1 MLARKSPVLSNL
13 CCSLSNTHTRTH
25 SRIKVAHAVIH
36 FLCKNEVRVLFSSMP
51 SLISSH
57 QCYSHLRDL
66 WVGFSLRPHQH
77 THTHTHIHTSLPLRN
92 TAPCSPSLRVKVTD
106 IQGDSTASGSFTHS
120 RGLAW
125 RIPGTG
131 EAWWAAVAQSRT
143 GLKRLSSSSSSSG
156 SFWSKWFNVHICDL
170 WRKQMPKGEA

>member
-1 MLARKSPVLSNL
+1 MLPRKSPVLSNF
-13 CCSLSNTHTRTH
+13 CCSLSNAHTHTH
-25 SRIKVAHAVIH
+25 SIIKVAHAVIH

-51 SLISSH
+51 SLISSC

-66 WVGFSLRPHQH
+66 WVGFSLQPHQH
-77 THTHTHIHTSLPLRN
+77 THTPLPLRN
-92 TAPCSPSLRVKVTD
+92 TAPCSLSLRVKVTD
-106 IQGDSTASGSFTHS
+106 IQGNSTARGSFTHS
-120 RGLAW
+120 SGLAW

-131 EAWWAAVAQSRT
+131 EPGGLPSQSRT
-143 GLKRLSSSSSSSG
+143 WLKRLSSSSSSSG